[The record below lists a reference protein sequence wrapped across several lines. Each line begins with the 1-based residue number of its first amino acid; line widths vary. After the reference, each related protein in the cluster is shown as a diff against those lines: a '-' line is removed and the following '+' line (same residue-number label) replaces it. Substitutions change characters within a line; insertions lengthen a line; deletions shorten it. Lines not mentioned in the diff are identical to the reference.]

1 MRLKAGTA
9 LDRQLGWYVATLLAQ
24 AILGLRSWRQYRD
37 VPPLRA
43 QPATAGPWPRVAI
56 VVPARDEAH
65 RLAPLLASLRALDYP
80 DYEILVVD
88 DDSSD
93 GTAALA
99 EAAGARVRRGAPL
112 PAGWAGK
119 AFACHQGVGATVG
132 EWILFTDA
140 DTVHAPASLRAAVA
154 HARQGGLDV
163 LSLLPGHRCD
173 TFFER
178 LIIPLAFSVVFA
190 GTPSRGAPAH
200 EGRLPGGVI
209 PINGQYI
216 LCRRDLYLRTG
227 GYARVGASVI
237 EDALLMGV
245 LGRERHRSRLC
256 RAEGLVQV
264 RLYGNLGELWGGF
277 RKNTAR
283 YAAHDPRP
291 LLGMVAYGAVLGG
304 LPRLVVVAARTRRRS
319 LWAAT
324 LLSYGIGGA
333 WLAPWYRRFGVPRG
347 YALLYPLGVALLA
360 AIASD
365 SAMRTASG
373 HGVTW
378 KGRRYR

>member
-1 MRLKAGTA
+1 MRLEAGIVR
-9 LDRQLGWYVATLLAQ
+9 DGQLGWYIATVLAQ
-24 AILGLRSWRQYRD
+24 AILGLRSWRQYQG
-37 VPPLRA
+37 VPQLRA

-88 DDSSD
+88 DNSSD
-93 GTAALA
+93 GTAVLA
-99 EAAGARVRRGAPL
+99 EAAGVRVLRGTAL
-112 PAGWAGK
+112 PVGWAGT
-119 AFACHQGVGATVG
+119 ACACHQGVGATMG

-140 DTVHAPASLRAAVA
+140 DTAHAPASLRSAIAY
-154 HARQGGLDV
+154 ARQEGIDV

-178 LIIPLAFSVVFA
+178 LIIPLAFAVVFA
-190 GTPSRGAPAH
+190 GTPSRRARAP
-200 EGRLPGGVI
+200 EGRPPGGVI

-227 GYARVGASVI
+227 GYAGVGASVI

-264 RLYGNLGELWGGF
+264 RLYGNLGELWSGF
-277 RKNTAR
+277 RKNTVR

-291 LLGMVAYGAVLGG
+291 ILGMVAYSAVLGG
-304 LPRLVVVAARTRRRS
+304 LPRLAAVATRARRCS
-319 LWAAT
+319 LAAAT
-324 LLSYGIGGA
+324 LLSYGLGA
-333 WLAPWYRRFGVPRG
+333 SCLAPWYRRFGVSRR

-360 AIASD
+360 AIAAD
-365 SAMRTASG
+365 SAWRTAG
-373 HGVTW
+373 GRGVTW